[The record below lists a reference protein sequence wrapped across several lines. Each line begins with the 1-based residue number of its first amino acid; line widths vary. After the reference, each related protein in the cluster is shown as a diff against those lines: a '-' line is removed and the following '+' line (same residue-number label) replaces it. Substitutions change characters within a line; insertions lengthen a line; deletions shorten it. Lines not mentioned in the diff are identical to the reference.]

1 MGRRNPQQVI
11 FDRVDD
17 NYKGQMVRTKALNT
31 VPLGYEELSP
41 REARAK
47 YKAMPAEEKQRM
59 IETGQQALLLQ
70 MARGGGGNV

>member
-41 REARAK
+41 QEAHAK
-47 YKAMPAEEKQRM
+47 YASMAPEERQRLLG
-59 IETGQQALLLQ
+59 TLGQAKLLE
-70 MARGGGGNV
+70 MAKGGQ